1 MNYKQLNNL
10 NQLTETT
17 LIVGTDVSKEF
28 HVARAQDFRGIE
40 LGKSIKFDNDIE
52 GYRRFEEWFKKLMA
66 EYGKTD
72 IVIGMEPTGPYWLT
86 LVRWLIKN
94 EYRAVM
100 VNPAATKKAKELD
113 DNNQAKTDYRDARV
127 IAQLVKDGRF
137 TEPTIRNGFY
147 EELKNTNRLRRS
159 MVKDLTKTKNRIVNW
174 LDRYFP
180 EYRKCCSDWESV
192 TLIWMLKRYKLPSVI
207 ANLEIEEV
215 FQEIKKEHPRGIGR
229 KKLKEIIDIS
239 KESVGIDEGIGS
251 ACWEFDYLMK
261 QYEGLKEDIE
271 GIEAY
276 IDELTAESVDVRKI
290 MEIKGI
296 GLILASGLISEYGD
310 IRQFESPKQMRKV
323 TGLSL
328 VEDSSGKK
336 KGQMVISK
344 RGRPKARHILYQCV
358 LIMISKNKAF
368 KALYEYYTKRN
379 INPLTGKEAIVALMN
394 KLIRIIHTIITK
406 DVPYDEEKMMKDII
420 RPEQMKVV
428 Y

>member
-10 NQLTETT
+10 NQLTEIT
-17 LIVGTDVSKEF
+17 LIVGIDISKEF
-28 HVARAQDFRGIE
+28 HVARAEDFRGIE
-40 LGKSIKFDNDIE
+40 LGKAIKFDNDVN
-52 GYRRFEEWFKKLMA
+52 GYRQFEEWFKKLMDK
-66 EYGKTD
+66 YGKTD

-86 LVRWLIKN
+86 LIRWLMKN
-94 EYRAVM
+94 EYKAVV
-100 VNPAATKKAKELD
+100 VNPAATKKSKELD

-147 EELKNTNRLRRS
+147 EELKNIHCLRKNMINDLIKIKNRL
-159 MVKDLTKTKNRIVNW
+159 VNW

-180 EYRKCCSDWESV
+180 EYRKCSFDWESA
-192 TLIWMLKRYKLPSVI
+192 TLIWMLKRYKLPCVM
-207 ANLEIEEV
+207 ANLEVEEV
-215 FQEIKKEHPRGIGR
+215 FQEIKKEHPHGIGR
-229 KKLKEIIDIS
+229 KKIKKIIDIS
-239 KESVGIDEGIGS
+239 KESVGINEGISS

-261 QYEGLKEDIE
+261 QYETLKGDIE
-271 GIEAY
+271 GIEVY
-276 IDELTAESVDVRKI
+276 IDELTAESKDVRKI

-296 GLILASGLISEYGD
+296 GLVLATGIISEYGD
-310 IRQFESPKQMRKV
+310 IRQFESSKQMRKV

-344 RGRPKARHILYQCV
+344 RGRSKARLVLYQCV
-358 LIMISKNKAF
+358 FTMISKNNAF
-368 KALYEYYTKRN
+368 KSLYEYYTKRN
-379 INPLTGKEAIVALMN
+379 INPLTGREAIVALMN

-406 DVPYDEEKMMKDII
+406 NVPYDEEKMMKDIV